1 MGAGLAKAAYV
12 AAARAGTDHA
22 PTRVLVFMALVA
34 LDADPEPSYF
44 GGRIA
49 LAESLGA
56 PSTTSGFRAV
66 DRAMATLSKL
76 GLTAVASKGAPGR
89 HTRYLL
95 RDGTGSPLSAD
106 TPRSPSGV
114 ARTDHADR
122 VVNNSEHTTVSG
134 RTHHGELSEH
144 TTVSVDLRKREEK
157 EEETR
162 ASAPARTCRRHPS
175 WEHSEP
181 CRACAI
187 DRRAA
192 ESQTLAQTRGTM
204 SERRTDCGNGKHR
217 RFPDGTC
224 MLCEDRDPLADI
236 A

>member
-12 AAARAGTDHA
+12 AAARAGIDHA
-22 PTRVLVFMALVA
+22 PTRALVFMALVA
-34 LDADPEPSYF
+34 LDSDPEPSYF

-49 LAESLGA
+49 LAEALGA

-66 DRAMATLSKL
+66 DRVMATLSTV
-76 GLTAVASKGAPGR
+76 GLTMVIRKGAPGR

-95 RDGTGSPLSAD
+95 RDGTGSPLSAN
-106 TPRSPSGV
+106 TPRSASGDR
-114 ARTDHADR
+114 RTDHAHR

-134 RTHHGELSEH
+134 RTHHGELSKH
-144 TTVSVDLRKREEK
+144 TTLSVDLRKKEEK

-162 ASAPARTCRRHPS
+162 ASAPTRSCRRHPS

-181 CRACAI
+181 CRACAA

-192 ESQTLAQTRGTM
+192 EALLATRAPATM
-204 SERRTDCGNGKHR
+204 SEQRSNCGPGNHR
-217 RFPDGTC
+217 RLSDGSC
-224 MLCEDRDPLADI
+224 ILCIDRDPLADI